1 MKVENGTLTIPG
13 LTITKVIEPGDP
25 NLVYFQ
31 DDMYLVEVHAS
42 TEIVAMAI
50 EQELISLHSL
60 MIKQTIEF
68 LGRNEVKP

>member
-13 LTITKVIEPGDP
+13 FTITKVIEPGDP